1 MRKCRTCGEEKELNY
16 ENFPPKQSNKEG
28 FNTQCRDCNKER
40 QREYYQ
46 KNREKLLESKRVE
59 YAENKEKHKERNK
72 QKYLKFRERNLS
84 RQKQYYKDNKE
95 RIEEYKKEYYQN
107 NKDRLKREARE
118 RYYEDVEKTREQ
130 RRVTNK
136 RYSKSPKG
144 KLNSSK
150 QSAKRRRLIK
160 DAEDS
165 LTLHQWEITVE
176 YFGGLCA
183 YCGKVPENLHRDHI
197 TPIIN
202 GGDNKYGNVVISCST
217 CNLSKGA
224 KDVHKWFK
232 EYDDFDEVRYD
243 RLVNFIE
250 LAKRKGDE

>member
-16 ENFPPKQSNKEG
+16 ENFPPLQHDKER
-28 FNTQCRDCNKER
+28 FQRQCRECNREK

-46 KNREKLLESKRVE
+46 LNREKLLESKRVE
-59 YAENKEKHKERNK
+59 YAENKEKHRERNK
-72 QKYLKFRERNLS
+72 LKYQKFRERTLS
-84 RQKQYYKDNKE
+84 WQKQYYKDNKE
-95 RIEEYKKEYYQN
+95 SIEEYRKEYYQK
-107 NKDRLKREARE
+107 NKDRLRREARE
-118 RYYEDVEKTREQ
+118 RYYEDVEKTRAQ
-130 RRVTNK
+130 RRVTNN
-136 RYSKSPKG
+136 RYRKSPKG
-144 KLNSSK
+144 KLNSSR
-150 QSAKRRRLIK
+150 QSTKRRRLIK

-183 YCGKVPENLHRDHI
+183 YCGKVPENLHRDHV
-197 TPIIN
+197 TPIID
-202 GGDNKYGNVVISCST
+202 GGANEYGNVVISCST

-243 RLVNFIE
+243 RLVNFIGRD
-250 LAKRKGDE
+250 KRKEDD